1 MGTKELATARTRF
14 HSHAEKPS
22 HANVFHRPLSRM
34 DAPHA
39 EIGQQKAST
48 AHKQGRKTQKKL
60 VP

>member
-14 HSHAEKPS
+14 HSYVAEKPS

-39 EIGQQKAST
+39 EIGQQKASR
-48 AHKQGRKTQKKL
+48 AHK
-60 VP
+60 